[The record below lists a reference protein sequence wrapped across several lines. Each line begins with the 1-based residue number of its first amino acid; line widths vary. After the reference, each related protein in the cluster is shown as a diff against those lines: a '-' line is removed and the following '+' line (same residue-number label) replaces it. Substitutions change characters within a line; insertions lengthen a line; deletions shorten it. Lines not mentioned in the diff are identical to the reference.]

1 MQLDSQLEANA
12 KVLVALSN
20 LKQNEPLIA
29 SPESVKAPYYDQGCH
44 PEIVE
49 RIWDQIGEA
58 FPPEARC
65 LVYGTPALVDPAT
78 GLVIAVGY
86 GTAYCVRI
94 PVASVTE
101 AVHFGACLSRKWSNG
116 KTTDIQDEFGE
127 GWVFGAWLTQETA
140 WCQNAGVE
148 KAGDGRE

>member
-1 MQLDSQLEANA
+1 MNLDPQLEANA
-12 KVLVALSN
+12 KVLAALSN

-29 SPESVKAPYYDQGCH
+29 SPDSGNDPYYHRGCH

-49 RIWDQIGEA
+49 RIWDQIGKA

-65 LVYGTPALVDPAT
+65 LIYSTPALVEPET
-78 GLVIAVGY
+78 GLIIAVGY

-101 AVHFGACLSRKWSNG
+101 AIHLGASLSRKWSNG
-116 KTTDIQDEFGE
+116 KTTNIQDEFGE
-127 GWVFGAWLTQETA
+127 GWVFGAWLTQEAA
-140 WCQNAGVE
+140 WCKIAGAE
-148 KAGDGRE
+148 KVGEE